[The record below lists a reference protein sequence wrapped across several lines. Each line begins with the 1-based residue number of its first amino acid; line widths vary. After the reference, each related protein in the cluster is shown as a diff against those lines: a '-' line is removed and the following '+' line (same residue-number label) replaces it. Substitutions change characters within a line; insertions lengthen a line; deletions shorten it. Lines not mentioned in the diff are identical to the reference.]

1 MSDETAL
8 TVERVPR
15 EGGVVVIALTG
26 ELVVT
31 NREPLRQLAQAEFEA
46 GARKLVLDAGGLNH
60 VDTAGL
66 ALVVQLSARCAERGG
81 RLAVAG
87 LGQYADELRQ
97 SLFLDEA
104 VLFADG
110 VEDAVAALSG

>member
-1 MSDETAL
+1 MNDESPFVCEAL
-8 TVERVPR
+8 RR
-15 EGGVVVIALTG
+15 EDGVVVLEVTG

-31 NREPLRQLAQAEFEA
+31 NRDRLRTCAETELAN
-46 GARKLVLDAGGLNH
+46 GARSLVLSIRGLSH
-60 VDTAGL
+60 VDTSGL
-66 ALVVQLSARCAERGG
+66 ALFVQLSQRCAENGR

-87 LGQYADELRQ
+87 LGSYADVMRQ

-104 VLFADG
+104 VLFTDD